1 MLPNPGSPLVRF
13 VEAFNLPAG
22 VHWEHFPRF
31 GFCPWVC
38 RPRGHS
44 SAAFSQ
50 LDWLRASGNAEL
62 LARQLH
68 GGVVRLYWR
77 GQQRELCHSQR
88 ENQTLGDRCG
98 ARRSLPR
105 LGMCCFFF
113 FYSLCLGKLPV
124 RVRWKSSASSSF
136 TAAPACLD
144 VGRGGTCGA
153 RGLLEMSWP
162 GQGAL
167 YRGAPSPLGCL
178 CLATPLPPTRLFMPG
193 ALNIFGQGVSQS
205 CCSLGT
211 LSFLL
216 LTNC

>member
-13 VEAFNLPAG
+13 VEAFNSPAG

-105 LGMCCFFF
+105 PGMCCFFF
-113 FYSLCLGKLPV
+113 FTASALASSLCV
-124 RVRWKSSASSSF
+124 
-136 TAAPACLD
+136 
-144 VGRGGTCGA
+144 
-153 RGLLEMSWP
+153 
-162 GQGAL
+162 
-167 YRGAPSPLGCL
+167 
-178 CLATPLPPTRLFMPG
+178 
-193 ALNIFGQGVSQS
+193 
-205 CCSLGT
+205 
-211 LSFLL
+211 
-216 LTNC
+216 